1 MLDREQ
7 PARERHL
14 SADPV
19 DVTPAR
25 RPERSPLVGR
35 YARLEPVDPARH
47 FDDLWPAVGDPADDA
62 SWDYLFNGPWR
73 DADLFRAQM
82 DAWNASEDPL
92 FFAFVDAATG
102 RAVGSGAFMRIEP
115 GMRCI
120 EIGHLWF
127 SPAMRRSRI
136 ATEAI
141 YLMMRHVFDDLGYR
155 RLEWKCNAHNA
166 PSRRAAVRFGFTF
179 EGIFYR
185 HMIVKGKNRDTAW
198 YSLLA
203 EEGPAV
209 KAAYER
215 WLDPTNFDDAGN
227 QRERLADLTRR

>member
-1 MLDREQ
+1 MIDREL
-7 PARERHL
+7 PARARDL
-14 SADPV
+14 T
-19 DVTPAR
+19 DVAVETHAAPKPPRA
-25 RPERSPLVGR
+25 PLVGR
-35 YARLEPVDPARH
+35 YARLEPVDATRH
-47 FDDLWPAVGDPADDA
+47 LADLWPAVSDPADDA

-73 DADLFRAQM
+73 EFASYETQFQ
-82 DAWNASEDPL
+82 AWVASEDPL
-92 FFAFVDAATG
+92 FVAFVDAATG
-102 RAVGSGAFMRIEP
+102 RAVGSGAFMRIDTT
-115 GMRCI
+115 MRVI

-155 RLEWKCNAHNA
+155 RLEWKCNAFNA

-185 HMIVKGKNRDTAW
+185 HMMVKGKNRDTAW

-203 EEGPAV
+203 EEWPAV
-209 KAAYER
+209 RAAYEA
-215 WLDPTNFDDAGN
+215 WLDPANFDAAG
-227 QRERLADLTRR
+227 QQIARLNDLMPA